1 MAITTKLQSDGE
13 SLKTVV
19 KVKSGRKKV
28 YENQAHV
35 VEAFREKYIK
45 VDLVDEEDHYFNL
58 NWDGKQYE
66 GNFFGTTLTC
76 QYDVT
81 RDFKTD
87 KSAPQIKQQTE
98 SGPVVHAMKSTG
110 GRPNRYKE

>member
-1 MAITTKLQSDGE
+1 MPITAGSQSDGE
-13 SLKTVV
+13 SLKTTVN
-19 KVKSGRKKV
+19 VKSGRKKV
-28 YENQAHV
+28 YENEAYV

-45 VDLVDEEDHYFNL
+45 VDLVDEDDHYFNL
-58 NWDGKQYE
+58 NWDGTQYE

-81 RDFKTD
+81 RDFKAD
-87 KSAPQIKQQTE
+87 KSAPQRQQNVTAQ
-98 SGPVVHAMKSTG
+98 PIVRAMKSTG

>member
-1 MAITTKLQSDGE
+1 MAISAQSDGE
-13 SLKTVV
+13 SLKTTVN
-19 KVKSGRKKV
+19 VKSGRKKV
-28 YENQAHV
+28 YENAAHV
-35 VEAFREKYIK
+35 VEAFRDKYIK
-45 VDLVDEEDHYFNL
+45 VDLVDEEDHYFKF

-66 GNFFGTTLTC
+66 GNFFCTTLTC

-87 KSAPQIKQQTE
+87 KSAPPRQQNVT
-98 SGPVVHAMKSTG
+98 GPVVRVTKSSG

>member
-81 RDFKTD
+81 RDFKAD
-87 KSAPQIKQQTE
+87 KSAPQRQQNET
-98 SGPVVHAMKSTG
+98 GPIVHATKSSG

>member
-1 MAITTKLQSDGE
+1 MAVDIQTDGDFIKTT
-13 SLKTVV
+13 VN
-19 KVKSGRKKV
+19 VKSGRKKV
-28 YENQAHV
+28 YENAAHV
-35 VEAFREKYIK
+35 VEAFRDKYIK
-45 VDLVDEEDHYFNL
+45 VDLVDEEDHHFKL

-87 KSAPQIKQQTE
+87 KSAPPRQQNVT
-98 SGPVVHAMKSTG
+98 GPVVRVTKSSG

>member
-81 RDFKTD
+81 RDFKAD
-87 KSAPQIKQQTE
+87 ISASTRNE
-98 SGPVVHAMKSTG
+98 SGPTVYAKRSNG

>member
-1 MAITTKLQSDGE
+1 MAIDIQSDGE

-58 NWDGKQYE
+58 NWDGKQYA

-76 QYDVT
+76 QYDVI

-87 KSAPQIKQQTE
+87 ISTEVRSGQTAEVIYAKKSN
-98 SGPVVHAMKSTG
+98 G

>member
-1 MAITTKLQSDGE
+1 MAIDIQSDGE
-13 SLKTVV
+13 SLKTTVS
-19 KVKSGRKKV
+19 VKSGRKKL
-28 YENQAHV
+28 YDNQALV
-35 VEAFREKYIK
+35 VEAFREKHIK
-45 VDLVDEEDHYFNL
+45 VDLVDEDDHYFKL
-58 NWDGKQYE
+58 NWNGENYE